1 MFSDDMITTGISLRD
16 DDSWLNKPNMHASS
30 LALAITYQ
38 ETQLGRRTWLA
49 VYLDL
54 LEQIIPCHAR
64 HAVVR
69 DDQVH
74 RDILVTTKHIGNLSS
89 D

>member
-1 MFSDDMITTGISLRD
+1 MVD
-16 DDSWLNKPNMHASS
+16 N
-30 LALAITYQ
+30 
-38 ETQLGRRTWLA
+38 
-49 VYLDL
+49 YLDL

-74 RDILVTTKHIGNLSS
+74 RDILLI
-89 D
+89 